1 MRCVEKVACAG
12 ARRPRIVIHHGG
24 GLLDTVLETAGRAA
38 GKVAAA
44 VPAVAAQGAQKLL
57 AAGKASLVPAL
68 RQQLHRSG
76 ATAGRAVAER
86 AANLLKLV
94 SKADVVLPSAARLRP
109 SARKAVTNSVQ
120 KRAQALLGAVVKQ
133 PATNVSNLIHGQG
146 LRLSPY

>member
-76 ATAGRAVAER
+76 ATAGRAVADR
-86 AANLLKLV
+86 AANLLRV
-94 SKADVVLPSAARLRP
+94 SKADAVLPSAARLRP
-109 SARKAVTNSVQ
+109 SARKALTNSVQ

-133 PATNVSNLIHGQG
+133 PATNVSNIIHGQG